1 MRIIGGKF
9 KGKKLLLPKNKD
21 TRPLRDIVK
30 ESIFNIVNHSNLIDL
45 NIKNSNILD
54 LFSGSGSFG
63 LECIS
68 RGAKKVI
75 FIEKKVEAIDIL
87 KKNLRDFDNYKVI
100 EQDCFK
106 YFEYK
111 RNLEIFFDIIF
122 LDPPFKELKI
132 NNIIDNIVKFK
143 LLKDNALMIIHRHK
157 KDDIKISDKV
167 KIIKKCYYGISK
179 IYFCILR

>member
-30 ESIFNIVNHSNLIDL
+30 ESIFNIVNHSNLINL
-45 NIKNSNILD
+45 NIENSNILD

-75 FIEKKVEAIDIL
+75 FIEKVEAIDIL

-157 KDDIKISDKV
+157 KMI
-167 KIIKKCYYGISK
+167 
-179 IYFCILR
+179 